1 MNKDQSISR
10 WNERRAAAI
19 FNRYFDQQDNICAKH
34 AGDIEELDILIFRGG
49 QVIGIGE
56 VKSDVDP
63 EVASAREAQ
72 AEHDAYVIDLPP
84 NTGEWG
90 VALRYGANMK
100 ALGERLGAVISLA
113 SELGF
118 TFVSPEQLWQ
128 DEHADLLKKIRQLAI
143 ANFWRQEGSS
153 YNRAIV
159 FHEPWGGLVP
169 DVCPDLQEWISG
181 VLSSFASKQSLE
193 ILSSSLDLE
202 QRHFVICIDSKSP
215 VEIQLYAMHHA
226 LKYPSQKLE
235 LPAWVTDLWV
245 VLPRAFQPGDIAWR
259 YSSSGNWDLFA
270 SNGFLEF

>member
-1 MNKDQSISR
+1 MQSDLSAR
-10 WNERRAAAI
+10 HVGEDEA
-19 FNRYFDQQDNICAKH
+19 
-34 AGDIEELDILIFRGG
+34 LDIHVFRGD
-49 QVIGIGE
+49 QVIGMGE

-63 EVASAREAQ
+63 SVASAREAQ
-72 AEHDAYVIDLPP
+72 AKYDAYVIDLPP
-84 NTGEWG
+84 DTGEWS
-90 VALRYGANMK
+90 VTLRYEANMK
-100 ALGERLGAVISLA
+100 DLGEQVGAVICVA

-128 DEHADLLKKIRQLAI
+128 DEHAVLLKRIQQLAI

-270 SNGFLEF
+270 SDGFLEF